1 MKMLISL
8 THIQLTMEEVSE
20 LFNSIQHD
28 MVNQDVGMPKVSS
41 GSNIQRFDKT
51 SLISIPFDKNV
62 NLKFHFQNC

>member
-28 MVNQDVGMPKVSS
+28 MVNQDVGMPKVSN
-41 GSNIQRFDKT
+41 GSNIQWFDKT
-51 SLISIPFDKNV
+51 T
-62 NLKFHFQNC
+62 

>member
-8 THIQLTMEEVSE
+8 THFQLTMEEVSE
-20 LFNSIQHD
+20 LFDSIQHD

-51 SLISIPFDKNV
+51 T
-62 NLKFHFQNC
+62 